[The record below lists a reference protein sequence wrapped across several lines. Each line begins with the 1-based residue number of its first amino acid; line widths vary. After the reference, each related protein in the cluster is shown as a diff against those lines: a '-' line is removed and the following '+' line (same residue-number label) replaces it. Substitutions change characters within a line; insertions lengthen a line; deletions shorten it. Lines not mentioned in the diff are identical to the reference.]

1 MTIMKFTKEG
11 RDMNVRNET
20 EIVQVNKDMV
30 VAQQDDNFV
39 AVIKIKPSRG
49 NQTKYAIVI
58 PKNSPTKHQRTLF
71 RKENND
77 LNFFM
82 KLKVAITLFNIYKR
96 EMKETQKGQEKNI

>member
-1 MTIMKFTKEG
+1 
-11 RDMNVRNET
+11 MNVRNET

-49 NQTKYAIVI
+49 NHAKYAIVI
-58 PKNSPTKHQRTLF
+58 PKNSPMKNQRTML
-71 RKENND
+71 RKEHND

-82 KLKVAITLFNIYKR
+82 KLKVAITLCNIYKR
-96 EMKETQKGQEKNI
+96 EKQETQKNQEKNI